1 MLKHILLWLLPT
13 IHSQEHHIWLQT
25 EGLQPLHAHTN
36 KPKTYLKAYTV
47 LNLENAMA
55 LERLGSSLYEA
66 LKKVFRASII
76 DEATVKELVH
86 DVQKALLQADV
97 NVQLVLDI
105 SKRIEER
112 ALKEKVPPG
121 VSRREH
127 VIKVVYE
134 ELTRFLGE
142 KPVLIKMEP
151 GKRKV
156 MMLVG
161 IQGSGKTTAA
171 VKLARYFQ
179 KRGLKPALICADT
192 YRPGA
197 YAQLQQLANRINV
210 PLFGELNTKDPV
222 RIAFEGLK
230 QFDDRDIVII
240 DTAGRHK
247 EEQELIKEMMTLE
260 KKIKP
265 DEVMLVIDG
274 TIGQQAM
281 IQAKA
286 FNEATPIGSILV
298 TKLDGS
304 ARGGGALSAVA
315 ATGAPIKFIG
325 TGEKI
330 EDIEPF
336 IPSRFV
342 GRLLGMGDLETLLEK
357 VREAEVRVPKKKAK
371 AILSGKFTLTD
382 MYEQFEAMKG
392 MGPFRKLLKMLP
404 GGVSYDIPEDMLN
417 TAEDRLEKWRVVIQ
431 SMTPEERDDPRVF
444 NSSRVRRVA
453 RGSGAS
459 EKEVKELLKQYS
471 MMRRMLK
478 TLRRKKKLPFFGKGL
493 PTDFK

>member
-1 MLKHILLWLLPT
+1 M
-13 IHSQEHHIWLQT
+13 S
-25 EGLQPLHAHTN
+25 
-36 KPKTYLKAYTV
+36 V
-47 LNLENAMA
+47 D
-55 LERLGSSLYEA
+55 RLGSSLYEA
-66 LKKVFRASII
+66 IRKVFRASVI

-86 DVQKALLQADV
+86 DIQKALLQADV

-112 ALKEKVPPG
+112 ALKENVPQG

-127 VIKVVYE
+127 LIKVVYE

-142 KPVLIKMEP
+142 KSIPVKIEP

-171 VKLARYFQ
+171 AKLARYFQ
-179 KRGLKPALICADT
+179 KRGLRSALVCVDT

-197 YAQLQQLANRINV
+197 YAQLQQLASRINV
-210 PLFGELNTKDPV
+210 PFYGDLTAKDPV
-222 RIAFEGLK
+222 KVAFNGLK
-230 QFDDRDIVII
+230 QFGDKDIVIV

-247 EEQELIKEMMTLE
+247 EEQELIKEMKMLE
-260 KKIKP
+260 KHLKP

-274 TIGQQAM
+274 TIGQQATV
-281 IQAKA
+281 QARA
-286 FNEATPIGSILV
+286 FHEATPIGSILV

-325 TGEKI
+325 TGEKV
-330 EDIEPF
+330 EDIESF
-336 IPSRFV
+336 VPSRFV
-342 GRLLGMGDLETLLEK
+342 GRLLGMGDLETLVEK
-357 VREAEVRVPKKKAK
+357 VREAEVKVPEKKAK

-392 MGPFRKLLKMLP
+392 MGTFRKLLKMLP
-404 GGVSYDIPEDMLN
+404 GMSYNIPEDMLN
-417 TAEDRLEKWRVVIQ
+417 TAEGRLEKWRVMIQ
-431 SMTPEERDDPRVF
+431 SMTPKEKDDPKIF
-444 NSSRVRRVA
+444 NASRMKRVA
-453 RGSGAS
+453 RGSGTS
-459 EKEVKELLKQYS
+459 EKEVKELLKQYV

-478 TLRRKKKLPFFGKGL
+478 TLRRKKKLPFFGKGMPL
-493 PTDFK
+493 DLK

>member
-1 MLKHILLWLLPT
+1 
-13 IHSQEHHIWLQT
+13 
-25 EGLQPLHAHTN
+25 
-36 KPKTYLKAYTV
+36 
-47 LNLENAMA
+47 MA

-66 LKKVFRASII
+66 IKKIFRASIV
-76 DEATVKELVH
+76 DEAAVKELVR
-86 DVQKALLQADV
+86 DIQRALLQADV
-97 NVQLVLDI
+97 NVQLVLKI

-112 ALKEKVPPG
+112 ALKEKVPLG
-121 VSRREH
+121 ISRREH

-142 KPVLIKMEP
+142 KPAQIKIEHE
-151 GKRKV
+151 KRNV
-156 MMLVG
+156 IMLVG

-171 VKLARYFQ
+171 AKLARYFQ
-179 KRGLKPALICADT
+179 KRGLKTALICADT

-210 PLFGELNTKDPV
+210 PLYGDLKEKNPV
-222 RIAFEGLK
+222 KIALEGLK
-230 QFDDRDIVII
+230 QFKDKDIVIV

-247 EEQELIKEMMTLE
+247 EEQELIKEMKTLE
-260 KKIKP
+260 KNIKP
-265 DEVMLVIDG
+265 HEIMLVIDG

-281 IQAKA
+281 VQAKA
-286 FNEATPIGSILV
+286 FNEATPIGSILI

-336 IPSRFV
+336 VPSRFV

-357 VREAEVRVPKKKAK
+357 VREAEVQVPEKKAK

-382 MYEQFEAMKG
+382 MYEQFEAMRG
-392 MGPFRKLLKMLP
+392 MGPFRKLLKMIP
-404 GGVSYDIPEDMLN
+404 GMSYNIPEDMLN
-417 TAEDRLEKWRVVIQ
+417 MAEDRLEKWRVMIQ
-431 SMTPEERDDPRVF
+431 SMTPEEKKNPKIF
-444 NSSRVRRVA
+444 NSSRIRRVA
-453 RGSGAS
+453 RGSGTS

-471 MMRRMLK
+471 MMRRMMK
-478 TLRRKKKLPFFGKGL
+478 MLRKKKKLPFLGKGM
-493 PTDFK
+493 PFEF

>member
-1 MLKHILLWLLPT
+1 
-13 IHSQEHHIWLQT
+13 
-25 EGLQPLHAHTN
+25 
-36 KPKTYLKAYTV
+36 
-47 LNLENAMA
+47 MA
-55 LERLGSSLYEA
+55 LERLGSTLYEA
-66 LKKVFRASII
+66 LRKIFRASVV
-76 DEATVKELVH
+76 DEAAVKELVR
-86 DVQKALLQADV
+86 DVQRALLQADV

-112 ALKEKVPPG
+112 ALKEQLPPG
-121 VSRREH
+121 ISRREH

-142 KPVLIKMEP
+142 KPIPIKVEP
-151 GKRKV
+151 KKKYTI
-156 MMLVG
+156 MLVG

-171 VKLARYFQ
+171 AKLARYFQ

-197 YAQLQQLANRINV
+197 YAQLQQLANKINV
-210 PLFGELNTKDPV
+210 PLYGESNAKDPV
-222 RIAFEGLK
+222 KIALQGIK
-230 QFDDRDIVII
+230 QFNDKEVIII

-247 EEQELIKEMMTLE
+247 EEQELIKEMKVLE
-260 KKIKP
+260 RNIKP

-286 FNEATPIGSILV
+286 FNEATPIGSIIV

-315 ATGAPIKFIG
+315 ATGAPIKFIS
-325 TGEKI
+325 TGEKV

-336 IPSRFV
+336 VPSRFV

-357 VREAEVRVPKKKAK
+357 VREAEIKVPEKKAK

-404 GGVSYDIPEDMLN
+404 GMSYDIPEDALN
-417 TAEDRLEKWRVVIQ
+417 MAEDRLEKWRVMIQ
-431 SMTPEERDDPRVF
+431 SMTPEEKDDPKKF
-444 NSSRVRRVA
+444 NASRVRRVA
-453 RGSGAS
+453 RGSGTS
-459 EKEVKELLKQYS
+459 EKEVKELIKQYFL
-471 MMRRMLK
+471 MRRMLK
-478 TLRRKKKLPFFGKGL
+478 SLRRKKKLPFFGKKL
-493 PTDFK
+493 PLDVA